1 MALLGSARMWLVVL
15 AALTSLA
22 TPPAQAQGNTLV
34 FAVTTDDRFSKTM
47 AQRVL
52 SAAYKELGI
61 DVAFM
66 PLPIRR
72 GYAQAEAGEVDGLGM
87 TVTLELAANLLRID
101 VPISYEET
109 AVWATRRDLVP
120 NGFASLQP
128 FLVGH
133 IAGIRYFEHRLQ
145 GMRTDPAPNLEA
157 LFRKLELGRTD
168 VAVESRFN
176 GCLVRQLGLNKV
188 VLLQPSLEVLAGYHF
203 VHNKHAALVPRIT
216 AVLRKM
222 EGDGSIKKIQA
233 AALKEFQAQCG

>member
-1 MALLGSARMWLVVL
+1 MAPLRGARTWFCAL
-15 AALTSLA
+15 AALCGIT
-22 TPPAQAQGNTLV
+22 TPHAQTTTLN
-34 FAVTTDDRFSKTM
+34 FAVTSDDRFSKTM

-61 DVAFM
+61 EVAFT

-87 TVTLELAANLLRID
+87 TVSLELAPSLLRID

-109 AVWATRRDLVP
+109 AVYATRRDFVP

-128 FLVGH
+128 FLIGH
-133 IAGIRYFEHRLQ
+133 IAGVRYFEQRLQ

-168 VAVESRFN
+168 LVTESRFN
-176 GCLVRQLGLNKV
+176 GCLIKQLGLTRV
-188 VLLQPSLEVLAGYHF
+188 QLLQPSLEILPGFHF
-203 VHNKHAALVPRIT
+203 IHNKHAALVPRIT

-222 EGDGSIKKIQA
+222 DADGSIKKIQA
-233 AALKEFQAQCG
+233 AALRDLQAQCD